1 MTQAET
7 PFNRFWRALNDA
19 RASQGLPELRCGEAE
34 RKFRAAMATDD
45 MLIVQTISSGE
56 GRIWA

>member
-1 MTQAET
+1 MTQET

-19 RASQGLPELRCGEAE
+19 RASRGLPEFRCGEAK
-34 RKFRAAMATDD
+34 RLFDQAVTNND
-45 MLIVQTISSGE
+45 MLIVETISPVQ